1 MATTQ
6 DFTDTLKDMM
16 GAWQMDQ
23 SKFEEAWKSSTGFGE
38 KASGIALDAAGKTT
52 DISVGW
58 TMETLGRMG
67 DLAKARTAPTDYAQA
82 MSDFA
87 TAQMESAKA
96 HMTALGD
103 VAKEAHSET
112 MSLMMSLGKDM
123 ADDATAAATTTA
135 KATEKAAEKAT
146 TAATSA
152 ARTTTRRTT
161 AAAKK
166 TAAETAEVAETV
178 EAAAKDA
185 APTDTDTTKS

>member
-82 MSDFA
+82 MNDMVEHCSTRQA
-87 TAQMESAKA
+87 PWHLIPAENKRYARIQ
-96 HMTALGD
+96 ALRIVCETLTD
-103 VAKEAHSET
+103 ALKEH
-112 MSLMMSLGKDM
+112 
-123 ADDATAAATTTA
+123 
-135 KATEKAAEKAT
+135 
-146 TAATSA
+146 
-152 ARTTTRRTT
+152 
-161 AAAKK
+161 
-166 TAAETAEVAETV
+166 
-178 EAAAKDA
+178 
-185 APTDTDTTKS
+185 